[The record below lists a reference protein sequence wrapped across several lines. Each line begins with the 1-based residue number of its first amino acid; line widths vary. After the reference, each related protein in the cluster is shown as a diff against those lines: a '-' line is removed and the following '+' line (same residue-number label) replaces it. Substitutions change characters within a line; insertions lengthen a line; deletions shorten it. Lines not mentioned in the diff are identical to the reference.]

1 MDIGRIL
8 NVQKTFKRCSRRLLK
23 VLCTFH
29 EHPITRGYLLL
40 QKGLICRIS
49 EINLTPLAKS
59 IVFQRSTLIWSLSPC
74 NYIQDLMFL
83 KRNLRQLLVRKKML
97 LRLREGFI
105 KDTVSE
111 AVVKHLIVSQNRT
124 AIRKL
129 QYFAVIFSKNV
140 A

>member
-1 MDIGRIL
+1 
-8 NVQKTFKRCSRRLLK
+8 
-23 VLCTFH
+23 
-29 EHPITRGYLLL
+29 
-40 QKGLICRIS
+40 
-49 EINLTPLAKS
+49 
-59 IVFQRSTLIWSLSPC
+59 
-74 NYIQDLMFL
+74 MFL
-83 KRNLRQLLVRKKML
+83 KRKLRQLLVRKKML